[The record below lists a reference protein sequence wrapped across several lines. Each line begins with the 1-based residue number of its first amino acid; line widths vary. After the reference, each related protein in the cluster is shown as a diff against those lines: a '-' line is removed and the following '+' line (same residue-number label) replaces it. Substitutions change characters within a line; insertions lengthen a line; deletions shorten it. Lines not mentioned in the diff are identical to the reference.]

1 MYPQTPSIHSS
12 KSHLVPAIH
21 GPNTV
26 LNTGNRD
33 IIRLG
38 PWLSESIDKEGGKHA
53 KNIIRNNGCGGVGH
67 AMKILQDSQKASLR
81 RSCFAEI

>member
-1 MYPQTPSIHSS
+1 M
-12 KSHLVPAIH
+12 
-21 GPNTV
+21 
-26 LNTGNRD
+26 LNIGNRE

-53 KNIIRNNGCGGVGH
+53 KNIIQNSNGCGGVGH
-67 AMKILQDSQKASLR
+67 AMKTLQDSQKASLR